1 MRDKIFRRCCER
13 KVIEIFMQNNV
24 SLLDDGNSIGT
35 HSTTELDRI
44 DFSFINNRD
53 MNKMW
58 VMNVHKL

>member
-1 MRDKIFRRCCER
+1 
-13 KVIEIFMQNNV
+13 MQNNV

-44 DFSFINNRD
+44 DFSFINNRE